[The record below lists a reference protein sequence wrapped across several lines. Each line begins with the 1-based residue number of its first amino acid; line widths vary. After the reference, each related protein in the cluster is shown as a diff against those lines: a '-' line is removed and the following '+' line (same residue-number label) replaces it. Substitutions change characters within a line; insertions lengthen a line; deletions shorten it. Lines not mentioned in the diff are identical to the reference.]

1 MRRLVMKY
9 QWEKAPERM
18 AKDIRMEA
26 EGALQGDIIMDT
38 MGLLLVVGLITYL
51 VITSE
56 EIESIIFVVFL
67 LGIGLFFLII
77 AFVVKIRSYY
87 QAKKGK
93 FMKLETEFLRFA
105 GGAGRYGT
113 AIEVLIEKDGKL
125 QEDNY
130 KLIGIPLRNLQKG
143 SKVTLL
149 RTECDYDVFFAKE

>member
-1 MRRLVMKY
+1 MKY

-113 AIEVLIEKDGKL
+113 AIEVLIKKDGKL

>member
-1 MRRLVMKY
+1 MKY